1 MSEGIPAGAGGGR
14 ECLGLVEHLKPVE
27 RLRPVEHRI
36 PVCERGRTSQSP
48 VSKELHRETKDVTEE
63 AAVTLR
69 NISTNFLSSLK
80 YKKVK
85 QSDIKHQY

>member
-1 MSEGIPAGAGGGR
+1 MSEGIPVGAVGGR
-14 ECLGLVEHLKPVE
+14 ECLGPVEHLRPVD

-36 PVCERGRTSQSP
+36 PVCERGRASQSP
-48 VSKELHRETKDVTEE
+48 ILKGLHGETKDVAEE

-80 YKKVK
+80 YKKVR
-85 QSDIKHQY
+85 Q